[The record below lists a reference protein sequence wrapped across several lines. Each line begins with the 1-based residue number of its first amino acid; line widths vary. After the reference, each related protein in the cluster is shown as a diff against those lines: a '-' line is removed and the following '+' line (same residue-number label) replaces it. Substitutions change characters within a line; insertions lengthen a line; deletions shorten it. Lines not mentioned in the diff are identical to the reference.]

1 MMTDSSL
8 ATPTILLQC
17 GRPKRRRR
25 AARSPSS
32 DSNASRGAA
41 YHYKRPMRRGART
54 PSAASLARPGAYCG
68 AAFCQG
74 NLRLRRHIV
83 LDYSTTDDRRL
94 IISPVVAYAHY
105 RRSTISSSSRPTT
118 LEPDVVIFHPPDRP
132 HRTLKN
138 AKTIPPVYVF
148 KLISSFLILHKPQLD
163 DETTYR
169 PLAFLV
175 GKLLG
180 KFAFIGSSLYIY

>member
-8 ATPTILLQC
+8 ATPTIPLQC

-32 DSNASRGAA
+32 HSNAIRGAA
-41 YHYKRPMRRGART
+41 YRYKRPMRRGARA

-74 NLRLRRHIV
+74 NLRAGGHIV

-118 LEPDVVIFHPPDRP
+118 AARAGRSHFSPARQTPSHAKKC
-132 HRTLKN
+132 KN
-138 AKTIPPVYVF
+138 HT
-148 KLISSFLILHKPQLD
+148 SSICLQ
-163 DETTYR
+163 TY
-169 PLAFLV
+169 
-175 GKLLG
+175 
-180 KFAFIGSSLYIY
+180 